1 MNFLDVFCHVPL
13 ATGVYIGIASL
24 ALTAIGT
31 GISVYG
37 NMQAADAAEDAAAR
51 QATEQRLQARKEAE
65 VAAENARRAEQEKTR
80 AIATQMAGLASNGLA
95 MEGTPLAVLGDTAL
109 TLEMEI
115 LDIGH
120 QSAMRQRQ
128 LLAGA
133 KVAEIEGKATASA
146 YRIGA
151 AGTAVS
157 GVGSALSSGYSLY
170 RTTAKP
176 SSGSTGYIS

>member
-1 MNFLDVFCHVPL
+1 MNPIEIFNHVPL
-13 ATGVYIGIASL
+13 ASGLWIGISAAVSL
-24 ALTAIGT
+24 IGT

-37 NMQAADAAEDAAAR
+37 SMQAADAAEDAAAR
-51 QATEQRLQARKEAE
+51 QATEARLQARKEAE

-80 AIATQMAGLASNGLA
+80 VIAAQLAANARNGLA
-95 MEGTPLAVLGDTAL
+95 TTGTPLAVLGDTAQ

-120 QSAMRQRQ
+120 AAAMRQRE
-128 LLAGA
+128 LRAGA

-151 AGTAVS
+151 AAEGVS
-157 GVGSALSSGYSLY
+157 GVGKSVGTVA
-170 RTTAKP
+170 P
-176 SSGSTGYIS
+176 YIS